1 LKCADTKAILK
12 TVTAPIL
19 LIVAAALGLA
29 LVAYKRPAAYRVIF
43 IFAVPVLVMGG
54 FLVSTIKI
62 GEVNATIKLV
72 YSELQH
78 IQKDATSRQL
88 ADEVTTLNAA
98 RQFLKV
104 FLIYYISGFAYLVF
118 LMFLPDLL
126 NLATGRHRTPNSI
139 EVYRPKDDFKE

>member
-1 LKCADTKAILK
+1 MHYTDTKATLRTM
-12 TVTAPIL
+12 TVFIV

-29 LVAYKRPAAYRVIF
+29 FVAYKHPAAYRVIF

-88 ADEVTTLNAA
+88 TNEVTTLNAA

-118 LMFLPDLL
+118 LMFLPDLV
-126 NLATGRHRTPNSI
+126 NLAKGRHRTL
-139 EVYRPKDDFKE
+139 RDTDGM

>member
-1 LKCADTKAILK
+1 M
-12 TVTAPIL
+12 TVFIV

-29 LVAYKRPAAYRVIF
+29 FVAYKHPAAYRVIF
-43 IFAVPVLVMGG
+43 IFALPVLVMGG

-88 ADEVTTLNAA
+88 ANEVTTLNAA

-118 LMFLPDLL
+118 LMFLPDLV
-126 NLATGRHRTPNSI
+126 NLATGRHRTL
-139 EVYRPKDDFKE
+139 RDMDGM

>member
-1 LKCADTKAILK
+1 LKYADTKAILK
-12 TVTAPIL
+12 TMTALIL

-29 LVAYKRPAAYRVIF
+29 FVAYKHPTAYRVIF
-43 IFAVPVLVMGG
+43 IFALPVLVVGG

-78 IQKDATSRQL
+78 IQKDALSNQL
-88 ADEVTTLNAA
+88 ANEITTLYAA

-118 LMFLPDLL
+118 LMFLPDLV
-126 NLATGRHRTPNSI
+126 NLAKGRRTPTSI
-139 EVYRPKDDFKE
+139 EVYKPTGDFKE

>member
-1 LKCADTKAILK
+1 M
-12 TVTAPIL
+12 TVFIV

-29 LVAYKRPAAYRVIF
+29 FVAYKHPAAYRVIF

-88 ADEVTTLNAA
+88 ANEVTTLNAA

-118 LMFLPDLL
+118 LMFLPELL
-126 NLATGRHRTPNSI
+126 NLARGRHRTL
-139 EVYRPKDDFKE
+139 RDMDQM